1 MIVPKHYENL
11 HVLHENTLPNRSYY
25 IPASKTMQN
34 LVEHR
39 EESDRFQLLN
49 GDWKFRYY
57 DSIYDLQDKFYET
70 AYDVSEFE
78 TVAVPGMWQNYGYDT
93 HQYTNQRYPIPFDP
107 PYVPQ
112 DNPCGAYTYEFEYKK
127 DEQAPNSYLIFDRTL
142 R

>member
-57 DSIYDLQDKFYET
+57 DSIYDLQDKFYEK
-70 AYDVSEFE
+70 
-78 TVAVPGMWQNYGYDT
+78 
-93 HQYTNQRYPIPFDP
+93 
-107 PYVPQ
+107 
-112 DNPCGAYTYEFEYKK
+112 TYKF
-127 DEQAPNSYLIFDRTL
+127 
-142 R
+142 